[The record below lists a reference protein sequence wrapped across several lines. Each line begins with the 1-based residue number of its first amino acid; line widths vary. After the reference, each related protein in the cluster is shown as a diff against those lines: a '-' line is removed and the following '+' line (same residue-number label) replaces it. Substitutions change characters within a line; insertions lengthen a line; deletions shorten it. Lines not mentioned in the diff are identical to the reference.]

1 MLNWVPTSLVRD
13 WLFNSDMLAL
23 ETTGAIAEKLELVT
37 LTGVLK
43 LRGNTFIQIAMLD
56 MVLLAVAFAPVM

>member
-1 MLNWVPTSLVRD
+1 MLNWVLTSLVRD

-23 ETTGAIAEKLELVT
+23 EAAAALAEKLEPVT

-43 LRGNTFIQIAMLD
+43 LRGNIFIQIAILD
-56 MVLLAVAFAPVM
+56 MVFLAVAFAPVM